1 MLVTKFDFVYIV
13 VTYHM
18 VSFGSVVVT
27 YNMVATPFCW
37 YSRNIVILWLYC
49 VTNEVHRHFR

>member
-1 MLVTKFDFVYIV
+1 MTKFDFVYIV